1 MADDADAG
9 PKGSAVKDMR
19 ADWIRDRVCSSLKL
33 KAEQFLKLAQGD
45 AKATLA
51 SFLDDPDT
59 RRLLV
64 FYDGKDLLASTKPLQ
79 KLKRK
84 TVYFVKLQPT
94 RLDNDN
100 INKEV
105 LHGELTEAPLET
117 LSAVAQS
124 VFLPLLSS
132 AHNQEGWPDVV
143 AQEVTENMHKF
154 VANVKVSIGESKGQT
169 LLPLPST
176 DPAAIAAAAAA
187 AAAAPS
193 AAVAAA
199 SPSGAADDQAASAAT
214 APGRPGRLPPAEAEK
229 VHILESAVLT
239 WTRQVKKVLQA
250 DPDAPLKEPG
260 AHPGPLVE
268 LDFWKERADNLASI
282 HEQLAGERIQKVVRV
297 LELAGSTYHP
307 AFNRLFQEVEAALLE
322 AADNVRF
329 LAPLRRHLDKLS
341 VMDDFVALVDLFKP
355 IMHTA
360 LLVWEHSGHYNTAAR
375 MATLMREVCND
386 LIAQAHR
393 FVPGPELLRMEPGE
407 AVNKLRLALKV
418 LGTFKA
424 YYFSYRAASGVECP
438 ANPWRFQNGAIFGRL
453 DRYMS
458 RCSEMLTL
466 TGTVLQFS
474 RLERVEV
481 GGTKGKNISAAIKAV
496 HADFTAAHERFQ
508 QVTYDVMD
516 VDAPCYGAD
525 HGALRA
531 AISELEQRLGAL
543 IMQAFDDCTT
553 LSSTFKLLDSFEGLL
568 EREAIAMELAK
579 KQAELVKAFAADVA
593 EVEELFAGAR
603 AAPVLSSNAPPH
615 AGAVAWVRGLKAR
628 LAEPFAKLQA
638 MEHGAL
644 LEGREGEAAAA
655 AYAKAMA
662 AMDEF
667 EAGVVA
673 QWTRQVDCTS
683 EAKLNQPLLQF
694 HEDATPELPLL
705 AVNFDPALVALLR
718 ETKYFLLLSMRVPDA
733 AASMFERADMYRSQ
747 IGSLELMVT
756 LYNRI
761 QRTIMPVEKP
771 LVEARL
777 TAVEAALQ
785 RGLEELRWRSEG
797 IEPFI
802 RDALEAVRDLDSV
815 LATLKDNVRRTQ
827 EVLRAFERSLMFE
840 RKEGKVYSADELAEA
855 SAAVMGAR
863 HAEMREAGKE
873 IGKLLSASNRVV
885 KASKTTPGWRD
896 YVDYMSGIVVDG
908 FGAAITASAAYLLA
922 QMDPDL
928 IAKSQCGPLLEI
940 QLELVAPDVVWSPE
954 LRSSSGSHPG
964 VGDLVTRWLSGFME
978 VGSLVKRLD
987 TGEGSYAIELE
998 EDYRVYDALGQVMT
1012 VASANEARCEE
1023 FRRQFLRFDFLWKTD
1038 AVATLKAFLEANNT
1052 TQPDGS
1058 CADPPLAKFE
1068 EQIQK
1073 YKAIGAEIAALPGSA
1088 SLGWV
1093 RVSSKPLKQALATWA
1108 SKWVYLFTKY
1118 LQDKVTGSI
1127 SELYAF
1133 MDGADTTLG
1142 RKVLGEAGDG
1152 DDAEGG
1158 GDDAASG
1165 AAAEEEGEEGAE
1177 GRRERDADAHRRALY
1192 DIMSCMRDVRKRGEA
1207 TDAMFEPLRE
1217 AVGAL
1222 QGVGVALPDGVLRQ
1236 LETAEVR
1243 WKGLKKKV
1251 LNRREALAALQQAE
1265 AVDVRRKSDAFNER
1279 VDEYRKFFLKRAPF
1293 AVQGGGELK
1302 LEHVRPAYQVLDA
1315 FRHGG
1320 VDGHPSVMAIISD
1333 SKQLQE
1339 WQDLFELYVQDYLP
1353 LTRCAEDLLH
1363 LKSTWDTA
1371 AAVLYTFSDWYKTPW
1386 DKIEVEFLVEETKKL
1401 AKEVKGLNKAVRN
1414 YEVYRLL
1421 EEALKAMLTSLPLVQ
1436 DLHHPAMRDRHWK
1449 MLMGATGKQFVMD
1462 GCFCLGDL
1470 LALELHNYV
1479 DACSEI
1485 VDRAQKELN
1494 IEKQLKRI
1502 EDTWRGLA
1510 LVFTPYQDTDINSL
1524 MVDDAITEAL
1534 ENDNLQLQGLAG
1546 QKYVQL
1552 NPMFGDSVA
1561 SWQKRLGTV
1570 DAVLNTWMDVQKK
1583 WQALESIFVGSPDIR
1598 VQLPED
1604 SKRFCT
1610 VNADYQDLMRC
1621 APDVTNVLEAANMDG
1636 RQERLEG
1643 MLGQLEQCE
1652 KALQDYL
1659 ETKRIAFPRFYFV
1672 APADLLDILS
1682 KGSNPQLILRHL
1694 PKNFDNVHNLSFRRA
1709 PLDERGEPTKAATGM
1724 YSGEGEYVEFVGDC
1738 LCDGPVE
1745 TWLQSVVDSMKAGL
1759 AAEFKRAMPTY
1770 DEVPRTSWIL
1780 RYSAQATVVVSRT
1793 FFTQEVSEAFDEL
1806 EDGNEDALKSE
1817 YERQVSQLAGL
1828 IEMINGDLTKL
1839 DRKKLITLCTIDVHA
1854 RDVVQR
1860 LIDERVE
1867 SGTAFQWQSQLRYV
1881 VNEKTKTSQVN
1892 ICDAEIAY
1900 NHEYIGNC
1908 GALCIT
1914 PLTDRCYITLTQAQ
1928 RLVLGG
1934 APAGPAG
1941 TGKTETTKDL
1951 ARALGVQC
1959 YVFNCSDQMDYK
1971 AMGQIYKGLAQT
1983 GAWGCFDEFN
1993 RIPVAVLSVCSTQYK
2008 TVLDAL
2014 RGRKGRFLFEDVE
2027 IALQPSVMAFIT
2039 MNPGYPGRAELPE
2052 SLKAL
2057 FRPVSMVLPD
2067 LALICE
2073 IMLMAEG
2080 FQSSK
2085 MLSRKFIILYKLCED
2100 LLSKSKHYD
2109 WKLRAIKTTLYVAGG
2124 MKRSAP
2130 DLTEDKVL
2138 LRALRDFNLGKLT
2151 SDDTSIFLGLLN
2163 DLFPKTL
2170 ELVPRAREVDFEGK
2184 IHEAA
2189 VELGYQPDE
2198 TFCLKIGQLR
2208 ELFVVRWSV
2217 FLLGPAGCGKSAIWR
2232 TLMKAQNNAGEKTV
2246 YRPINPKA
2254 VTRNELYGYLHPQTR
2269 EWKEGL
2275 VSVTFRDFSNN
2286 ATNKHQWIVLDGDI
2300 DAEWI
2305 ESMNTVMDDNKML
2318 TLASNE
2324 RIPLSPSMRLL
2335 LEINHM
2341 NHCSP
2346 ATVSR
2351 GGVIFVNADDVGWK
2365 PVVDSWIEKLEASEY
2380 RPLLTTLFSRYVDP
2394 CLEYC
2399 RRNFKT
2405 VVPLPAVNQVM
2416 TICKILEGILP
2427 KESVRGAPPPDK
2439 KLLEYH
2445 FVFACIWAFGGCLM
2459 VDKVTD
2465 HRAAFSKW
2473 WVSEWKGVQFPE
2485 KGSVYDYYVDADAC
2499 LMAPWDE
2506 RVAKFSYAGAR
2517 GAGGAL
2523 FVPTVETARL
2533 TYFLDSLMA
2542 NRHYVMFV
2550 GNTGTGKT
2558 AVLMNKLRGLDPEAV
2573 ATSVINMN
2581 SFSDAPSLQLQME
2594 QPLEKKSGVRYGP
2607 PGARRLVYFIDDL
2620 NMPYMDKYDTQS
2632 AIELARQMVDYRGW
2646 YDKQKILLK
2655 EIQNCQ
2661 YAAAMNP
2668 TAGSFNITPRMQRH
2682 FVTFAVQMP
2691 GSDIV
2696 RSIYSAI
2703 VEGHVAGAGLD
2714 EGVSR
2719 LAPKLVDATIELH
2732 RMVMH
2737 TFLPSAVK
2745 FHYQFNLRE
2754 MSNVVGGL
2762 CRMTKDTYKEPVKAV
2777 RLWIHECERVFRD
2790 RLVSDADAAKFDEF
2804 RVGVTRKFFEDA
2816 PGGLAALEERPLIFT
2831 SFMQPSDDGSI
2842 YAPVP
2847 SYDALRKVLDDRL
2860 AEYNDTNTVMDL
2872 VLFQQAMEHVTRIAR
2887 IMDLPR
2893 GNAMLVGVG
2902 GSGKQ
2907 SLARLAAHICG
2918 YDVFQ
2923 IAVSSTYGVADFKE
2937 ALLGLYTK
2945 TGAKG
2950 VPTMFLMTDNQIV
2963 KEQFLVYIND
2973 LLSTGVV
2980 SDLFTQEDK
2989 EGFCNAVR
2997 GEVKASGQ
3005 LDTPEACWDFFIAKT
3020 RRLLHVVLCFSPV
3033 GDKFRVRARQFPALV
3048 NCTQFDW
3055 FHGWPLEALV
3065 SVAQRFLANI
3075 PDVEEGVR
3083 DQLGQH
3089 MAHAHTC
3096 VSEASAAYLEQYR
3109 RFNYTTPKSYLEL
3122 ISLYKELLARK
3133 RRELRAAIERLQNG
3147 VEKIAQASAQV
3158 ADLQAALKQE
3168 QIIVEEKK
3176 AATDELIVSIGRE
3189 KAVVDDAVEASRGDE
3204 EAAAALQSEVQ
3215 NFQEECTR
3223 DLSVAEPV
3231 IAEAE
3236 AALNSLDKAS
3246 LGELKSFGSPA
3257 AEVVQVVSACMVLT
3271 APGGKVPKDVSWAA
3285 GKKYMGNVDA
3295 FLKSLLSF
3303 DKDNI
3308 PVVCVD
3314 TVERDYIS
3322 NPGFKAES
3330 IKSKSSAAAGLCGWV
3345 LNICKY
3351 FRIYQV
3357 VAPKR
3362 AALAEANRKLEA
3374 ANKKLAGI
3382 RAKVKELQDRVA
3394 ALEVG
3399 LMKATEDKN
3408 AAIAQAERTSTKAG
3422 LADRLVNGLSG
3433 ENKRWSE
3440 TIRRLEGQE
3449 GMLVGDVLLA
3459 AAFVSYAGP
3468 FNMAFRKQLVDERW
3482 LPDITQRGIPLSAG
3496 IKPLDMLTD
3505 DSTKAKWAQEGLPT
3519 DPLSIEN
3526 GAIMTNAARWSL
3538 MIDPQ
3543 LQGIKWIKSREASS
3557 GLVILQQSQP
3567 KYVDKVLACI
3577 EQGLPLLLE
3586 NLPMELDAVL
3596 DPVLGKRTVKRGRAM
3611 VMKIGDAEVEY
3622 DPRFRL
3628 YLQTK
3633 LSNPHYKPEIAA
3645 QCTLVNFC
3653 VTEKGLED
3661 QLLALVVN
3669 HERPDLQEQ
3678 AAVLVSTLGQYTITL
3693 KELEDSLLAR
3703 LANAQGDILE
3713 DIELIENLE
3722 ETKRTALDIEDKVRQ
3737 ARTTEASIS
3746 KAREVYR
3753 PVAARGS
3760 LVFFLID
3767 ELHALDRVYHYSMA
3781 NFVHVLV
3788 KGMDTTPGGADE
3800 SAVPAEQRLGQAVDL
3815 EQRVALLVDGTCQA
3829 VFKYVAQG
3837 LFERHKLIVS
3847 TQLCMA
3853 VLRARGELQR
3863 AKFDVLLRGPK
3874 VMGVD
3879 NPLSDWVPE
3888 SVWGSVQA
3896 LRELEDYA
3904 NLPDDLVGA
3913 SKRWRE
3919 WMELERP
3926 EDEPL
3931 PGDWK
3936 RMPEFERL
3944 LLFRALRPDRL
3955 TAAMKKFVTSV
3966 IGAKYVVS
3974 QPYDLARS
3982 YQDSAPGTPILALL
3996 SPGVDVAGSV
4006 EALGARLGFTSEA
4019 GKYYAVSLGQGQ
4031 EPIAMSALAAAHKGG
4046 GWVLLQNVHL
4056 TIDWTSGPLEKLVDK
4071 LAEGAHPD
4079 FRLFLSAEPPPAL
4092 ERPLPISLLQAS
4104 IKLTNEPPEGLK
4116 ANLKRAYANFSEEM
4130 LEGCAKQA
4138 EFRTIIFALCYFHA
4152 AMLERKKFGVGN
4164 LPGATSGIG
4173 WNMNYPFNTGDLL
4186 CCGQTTVNYLENNV
4200 KVPWDDLRYI
4210 FGEIMYGGHIVED
4223 WDRRLANGYLTKYFT
4238 ESLMEGLEMFPGFPV
4253 APNTL
4258 SQKQVLEYM
4267 EESMP
4272 PETPVAFGLHP
4283 NAEIGFKLREAEAF
4297 CVSLVL
4303 LQPAEGGGD
4312 GGLGPEEKAK
4322 MVLDDLGDRLPEQYD
4337 LEDIRGR
4344 ADELTPY
4351 VMVAIQECERM
4362 NLLLAEMKRSLAELD
4377 LGLKGD
4383 LTVSEPMERL
4393 MRALATDSVP
4403 ASWRNLAYPSLRPL
4417 GSWLSNL
4424 LARATQLTEWTA
4436 DLGVPKAVWLSG
4448 LFNPQSFLTAV
4459 MQTTARRNDWP
4470 LDKTVL
4476 LTEVTKKAPDAVDG
4490 PSRDGAFVHGLTLEG
4505 ARWDD
4510 KGGSLEDSH
4519 PKELFYAMPVLLVR
4533 AVTADKA
4540 DGRDAYQCPVYATE
4554 ARFREEVFTAQL
4566 KSKHPWT
4573 KWALAGVCMFLDVV

>member
-1 MADDADAG
+1 MADDADVPAKG
-9 PKGSAVKDMR
+9 PAPKDVR
-19 ADWIRDRVCSSLKL
+19 ADWLRDRVCSSLKVRD
-33 KAEQFLKLAQGD
+33 EQVQKLFLGD
-45 AKATLA
+45 AKAALA
-51 SFLDDPDT
+51 AFLDEPET

-64 FYDGKDLLASTKPLQ
+64 FYDGKDLLASTKPLP
-79 KLKRK
+79 KFKK
-84 TVYFVKLQPT
+84 KAVYFVKKSAVKLE
-94 RLDNDN
+94 NDT
-100 INKEV
+100 IGKEV
-105 LHGELTEAPLET
+105 LHGELTDAPLET
-117 LSAVAQS
+117 LAAVAQS

-132 AHNQEGWPDVV
+132 AQNQEGWPDVV
-143 AQEVTENMHKF
+143 AREVTENVHNF

-169 LLPLPST
+169 LLPLPAA
-176 DPAAIAAAAAA
+176 DPGAIAAVAAAAAA
-187 AAAAPS
+187 AAAAP
-193 AAVAAA
+193 AAPAEPG
-199 SPSGAADDQAASAAT
+199 SP
-214 APGRPGRLPPAEAEK
+214 PPRPRPGHLPLADAEK
-229 VHILESAVLT
+229 VHILEAAVVT
-239 WTRQVKKVLQA
+239 WTKQIKKVLLA
-250 DPDAPLKEPG
+250 DSDAPLKEPG

-268 LDFWKERADNLASI
+268 LDFWKERAESLASI
-282 HEQLAGERIQKVVRV
+282 HEQLSGERIQKVVRV
-297 LELAGSTYHP
+297 LELAHSTYHP
-307 AFNRLFQEVEAALLE
+307 AFQRLLKDVEAALLE
-322 AADNVRF
+322 ASDNVRF
-329 LAPLRRHLDKLS
+329 LAPLRRHLEKLS
-341 VMDDFVALVDLFKP
+341 LMDDFVALVGLFKP
-355 IMHTA
+355 IMHTS
-360 LLVWEHSGHYNTAAR
+360 LLIWKHSRFYNTTAR
-375 MATLMREVCND
+375 MATLLREVCND
-386 LIAQAHR
+386 LIAQAQR
-393 FVPGPELLRMEPGE
+393 FAAGQELLRADPSE
-407 AVNKLRLALKV
+407 AVDKLRLTLKV
-418 LGTFKA
+418 LGAFKS
-424 YYFSYRAASGVECP
+424 YYFAYRGVSAVECP
-438 ANPWRFQNGAIFGRL
+438 SNPWRFQNAAVFGRL
-453 DRYMS
+453 DSHMA
-458 RCSEMLTL
+458 RCAEMLTL
-466 TGTVLQFS
+466 AGTVLQFS
-474 RLERVEV
+474 RLERVEI
-481 GGTKGKNISAAIKAV
+481 GGTRGKTISAAIKAV
-496 HADFTAAHERFQ
+496 HADFTAAYERFQ
-508 QVTYDVMD
+508 QVQYDVMD
-516 VDAPCYGAD
+516 VDAPNYAAD
-525 HGALRA
+525 HEALA
-531 AISELEQRLGAL
+531 ASVSELEHRLGAL
-543 IMQAFDDCTT
+543 IIQAFDDCTT
-553 LSSTFKLLDSFEGLL
+553 LSSTFKLLESFEGLL
-568 EREAIAMELAK
+568 EREAIAAELTK

-593 EVEELFAGAR
+593 EVTELFEAGR
-603 AAPVLSSNAPPH
+603 EAPVLSATAPLH
-615 AGAVAWVRGLKAR
+615 AGAVAWVRGLKGR
-628 LAEPFAKLQA
+628 LAEPYGKLAAK
-638 MEHGAL
+638 EHGAL
-644 LEGREGEAAAA
+644 LEGREGRAAAA
-655 AYAKAMA
+655 AYAKIME
-662 AMDEF
+662 AMDAY
-667 EAGVVA
+667 EAGVVDA
-673 QWTRQVDCTS
+673 WCRQVDNTS
-683 EAKLNQPLLQF
+683 DEKLNLPLLQF
-694 HEDATPELPLL
+694 HEEATPELPLL

-718 ETKYFLLLSMRVPDA
+718 ETKYFLLAGVAVPAA
-733 AASMFERADMYRSQ
+733 AASIYERADTYRSQ
-747 IGSLELMVT
+747 ISSLDLMVT

-761 QRTIMPVEKP
+761 QRTILAVERP
-771 LVEARL
+771 LVDGKLA
-777 TAVEAALQ
+777 AVESALR
-785 RGLEELRWRSEG
+785 RGLEELRWRSDAIDG
-797 IEPFI
+797 FL
-802 RDALEAVRDLDSV
+802 RDALAAVRDLDGV

-827 EVLRAFERSLMFE
+827 DVLRVFSQDRLMFE
-840 RKEGKVYSADELAEA
+840 RKEGRVYTAEELAEA
-855 SAAVMGAR
+855 SAALLSAR
-863 HAEMREAGKE
+863 HSEMRDAGKE
-873 IGKLLSASNRVV
+873 IGKLLSASNRAV
-885 KASKTTPGWRD
+885 KASKTTPAWRD
-896 YVDYMSGIVVDG
+896 YVEYASGVVVDG
-908 FGAAITASAAYLLA
+908 FAAAITASAGYLLS
-922 QMDPDL
+922 QMDPDA
-928 IAKSQCGPLLEI
+928 IAKSGCGPLLEI
-940 QLELVAPDVVWSPE
+940 QLELVAPEVVWSPE
-954 LRSSSGSHPG
+954 LGSSGVASSPG
-964 VGDLVTRWLSGFME
+964 ARDLVTRWLAGFLG

-987 TGEGSYAIELE
+987 VGEGSYGIELE
-998 EDYRVYDALGQVMT
+998 EESVVYDALGRVMEVT
-1012 VASANEARCEE
+1012 LANEARCEE
-1023 FRRQFLRFDFLWKTD
+1023 FRQQFLRFDFLWKTD
-1038 AVATLKAFLEANNT
+1038 SGAVLREFLQARGAAL
-1052 TQPDGS
+1052 PDGGRD
-1058 CADPPLAKFE
+1058 DPPLSAFE

-1073 YKAIGAEIAALPGSA
+1073 FKAVAAEVAALPGSA
-1088 SLGWV
+1088 TLGWL
-1093 RVSSKPLKQALATWA
+1093 RVSAKPLKQTLATWA
-1108 SKWVYLFTKY
+1108 SKWVFLFTKY
-1118 LQDKVTGSI
+1118 LQDKVTGSVA
-1127 SELYAF
+1127 ELSTF
-1133 MDGADTTLG
+1133 MDAADATLT
-1142 RKVLGEAGDG
+1142 RRVLGEGEPEAAEGAVPPAGPATPP
-1152 DDAEGG
+1152 DAE
-1158 GDDAASG
+1158 AY
-1165 AAAEEEGEEGAE
+1165 
-1177 GRRERDADAHRRALY
+1177 RAVLY
-1192 DIMSCMRDVRKRGEA
+1192 DTMATMRDVRKRSER

-1217 AVGAL
+1217 TVSSLAAA
-1222 QGVGVALPDGVLRQ
+1222 GVALPDGVLRQ
-1236 LETAEVR
+1236 LESAEAR
-1243 WKGLKKKV
+1243 WRGLKKRV
-1251 LNRREALAALQQAE
+1251 LNRREELAALQQAE

-1279 VDEYRKFFLKRAPF
+1279 VEDYRKFFLKRAPF
-1293 AVQGGGELK
+1293 AVPGGGELK
-1302 LEHVRPAYQVLDA
+1302 LEHVRPAYSVLDA
-1315 FRHGG
+1315 FHHTG
-1320 VDGHPSVMAIISD
+1320 VDGHPSVKAIIAE

-1353 LTRCAEDLLH
+1353 LTRCAEDLLN

-1371 AAVLYTFSDWYKTPW
+1371 AAVLYTFADWYKTPW
-1386 DKIEVEFLVEETKKL
+1386 DKIDVDFLVEETKKL
-1401 AKEVKGLNKAVRN
+1401 AKEVKSLNKAVRN
-1414 YEVYRLL
+1414 FEVYRLL

-1449 MLMGATGKQFVMD
+1449 MLMQATGKVFVMD
-1462 GCFCLGDL
+1462 ARFALGDL

-1510 LVFTPYQDTDINSL
+1510 LEFVPYQDTDVNSL
-1524 MVDDAITEAL
+1524 HVDDAITEAL
-1534 ENDNLQLQGLAG
+1534 ENDNLQLQGLAS
-1546 QKYVQL
+1546 QKYVAL
-1552 NPMFGDSVA
+1552 NPMFGDAVA
-1561 SWQKRLGTV
+1561 SWQRRLGAV
-1570 DAVLNTWMDVQKK
+1570 DAVLNTWLDVQKK
-1583 WQALESIFVGSPDIR
+1583 WQALESIFVGSADIR

-1604 SKRFCT
+1604 SKRFGA
-1610 VNADYQDLMRC
+1610 VNADYQDLMRT
-1621 APDVTNVLEAANMDG
+1621 AVDVTNVVEAANMDG

-1643 MLGQLEQCE
+1643 MLVQLESCE

-1694 PKNFDNVHNLSFRRA
+1694 PKNFDNLHNLSFRA
-1709 PLDERGEPTKAATGM
+1709 DERGEPTKAATGM

-1738 LCDGPVE
+1738 MCDGPVE
-1745 TWLQSVVDSMKAGL
+1745 TWLQHVVDAMKAGL

-1770 DEVPRTSWIL
+1770 DEVPRTTWIL

-1793 FFTQEVSEAFDEL
+1793 FFTQEVNEAFDEL
-1806 EDGNEDALKSE
+1806 EEGNEDALKAE

-1828 IEMINGDLTKL
+1828 IEMINSDLSKL

-1867 SGTAFQWQSQLRYV
+1867 SAGAFQWQSQLRYLV
-1881 VNEKTKTSQVN
+1881 SEKTKGCQVN

-1900 NHEYIGNC
+1900 CYEYIGNC

-1928 RLVLGG
+1928 RLMLGG

-2014 RGRKGRFLFEDVE
+2014 RGRKERFVFEDVE
-2027 IALQPSVMAFIT
+2027 ICLKPSVMAFIT

-2080 FQSSK
+2080 FQNSK
-2085 MLSRKFIILYKLCED
+2085 LLSRKFIILYKLCED

-2124 MKRSAP
+2124 MKRAAP
-2130 DLTEDKVL
+2130 ELTEDKVL

-2151 SDDTSIFLGLLN
+2151 SDDTSIFVGLLN

-2170 ELVPRAREVDFEGK
+2170 ELVPRAREVAFEAK
-2184 IHEAA
+2184 VRDAA
-2189 VELGYQPDE
+2189 LELGYQPDE

-2232 TLMKAQNNAGEKTV
+2232 TLMKAQNNAGERTV

-2269 EWKEGL
+2269 EWREGL

-2286 ATNKHQWIVLDGDI
+2286 TSNQHQWIVLDGDI

-2324 RIPLSPSMRLL
+2324 RIPLTPSMRLL

-2351 GGVIFVNADDVGWK
+2351 GGVIFVNVDDVGWK
-2365 PVVDSWIEKLEASEY
+2365 PVVDSWIERLEAAEY

-2416 TICKILEGILP
+2416 TVCRILEGILP

-2439 KLLEYH
+2439 KLLEHH
-2445 FVFACIWAFGGCLM
+2445 FVFACVWAFGGCML

-2473 WVSEWKGVQFPE
+2473 WVSEWKGVAFPE
-2485 KGSVYDYYVDADAC
+2485 KGSVYDYYVDPEAC
-2499 LMAPWDE
+2499 LMVPWDE
-2506 RVAKFSYAGAR
+2506 RVPKFSYAEARASGR
-2517 GAGGAL
+2517 GASR
-2523 FVPTVETARL
+2523 FVPTVETTRL
-2533 TYFLDSLMA
+2533 TYFLDSLLA

-2558 AVLMNKLRGLDPEAV
+2558 AVMMNKLRGLDPEAV
-2573 ATSVINMN
+2573 AACVVNMN
-2581 SFSDAPSLQLQME
+2581 SFSDAPSLQLQLE
-2594 QPLEKKSGVRYGP
+2594 GPLEKKSGVRYGP
-2607 PGARRLVYFIDDL
+2607 PGSRRLVYFIDDL
-2620 NMPYMDKYDTQS
+2620 NMPYVDKYDTQS

-2655 EIQNCQ
+2655 EILNCQ

-2691 GSDIV
+2691 GADIV
-2696 RSIYSAI
+2696 RSIYAAI
-2703 VEGHVAGAGLD
+2703 VDGHVAGASLD
-2714 EGVSR
+2714 EGVAR

-2737 TFLPSAVK
+2737 NFLPSAVK

-2754 MSNVVGGL
+2754 LSNVVGGL
-2762 CRMTKDTYKEPVKAV
+2762 CRMTKDEFKEPVKAV
-2777 RLWIHECERVFRD
+2777 RLWLHECERVFRD

-2804 RVGVTRKFFEDA
+2804 RAAVAKKYFDDA
-2816 PGGLAALEERPLIFT
+2816 PGGAAALLEERPLLFT
-2831 SFMQPSDDGSI
+2831 SFMQQSGDEPV
-2842 YAPVP
+2842 YAPVS
-2847 SYDALRKVLDDRL
+2847 SYETLRKVLDDRL
-2860 AEYNDTNTVMDL
+2860 AEYNETNTVMEL

-2887 IMDLPR
+2887 ILDLPR
-2893 GNAMLVGVG
+2893 GHAMLVGVG

-2918 YDVFQ
+2918 YDVYQ
-2923 IAVSSTYGVADFKE
+2923 IAVSSSYGVADFRE
-2937 ALLGLYTK
+2937 ALLGLYAK

-2950 VPTMFLMTDNQIV
+2950 VPTVFLLTDNQIV

-2973 LLSTGVV
+2973 LLSTGLVA
-2980 SDLFTQEDK
+2980 DLFTPEDRD
-2989 EGFCNAVR
+2989 GFINAVR
-2997 GEVKASGQ
+2997 NEVKAQGI
-3005 LDTPEACWDFFIAKT
+3005 LDTPEACWDFFLAKA

-3055 FHGWPLEALV
+3055 FHGWPREALV
-3065 SVAQRFLANI
+3065 SVAQRFLASI
-3075 PDVEEGVR
+3075 PDVEPAVR
-3083 DQLGQH
+3083 DQLGEH
-3089 MAHAHTC
+3089 MAHAHTA
-3096 VSEASAAYLEQYR
+3096 VSAASAAYLETQR
-3109 RFNYTTPKSYLEL
+3109 RYNYTTPKSYLEL
-3122 ISLYKELLARK
+3122 ISLYKDLLARK

-3189 KAVVDDAVEASRGDE
+3189 KAVVDEAVEAGRGDE

-3215 NFQEECTR
+3215 NFQEECSK
-3223 DLSVAEPV
+3223 DLAVAEPV
-3231 IAEAE
+3231 IAQAE

-3271 APGGKVPKDVSWAA
+3271 APGGRIPKDLSWAA
-3285 GKKYMGNVDA
+3285 GKKFMGNVDA

-3303 DKDNI
+3303 DRDNV
-3308 PVVCVD
+3308 PVNCVD
-3314 TVERDYIS
+3314 AVERDYIS
-3322 NPGFKAES
+3322 NAGFTPDN
-3330 IKSKSSAAAGLCGWV
+3330 IKSKSSAAAGLCAWV
-3345 LNICKY
+3345 INIAKY

-3374 ANKKLAGI
+3374 ANRRLAGI
-3382 RAKVKELQDRVA
+3382 RARVKELQDKVA

-3408 AAIAQAERTSTKAG
+3408 AAIAQAERTSRKAG

-3440 TIRRLEGQE
+3440 TIRTLEGQE
-3449 GMLVGDVLLA
+3449 GMLVGNALLA

-3468 FNMAFRKQLVDERW
+3468 FNMAFRQQLVTERW
-3482 LPDITQRGIPLSAG
+3482 LPDILERGIPISKG
-3496 IKPLDMLTD
+3496 IKPLDLLTD

-3519 DPLSIEN
+3519 DPLSVEN

-3543 LQGIKWIKSREASS
+3543 LQGIKWIKKREAAA
-3557 GLVILQQSQP
+3557 GLVVLQQSQP

-3577 EQGLPLLLE
+3577 EQGTPLLLE
-3586 NLPMELDAVL
+3586 NLPVDLDAVL
-3596 DPVLGKRTVKRGRAM
+3596 DPVLGKRTVKRGRAL
-3611 VMKIGDAEVEY
+3611 VMKVGDAEVEC
-3622 DPRFRL
+3622 DPNFRL

-3633 LSNPHYKPEIAA
+3633 LANPHYKPEIAA

-3661 QLLALVVN
+3661 QLLALVVD
-3669 HERPDLQEQ
+3669 HERPDLQE
-3678 AAVLVSTLGQYTITL
+3678 AAAALVAQLGAYTIQL
-3693 KELEDSLLAR
+3693 KELEDGLLAR

-3713 DIELIENLE
+3713 DIALVENLE
-3722 ETKRTALDIEDKVRQ
+3722 ETKRTAGDIAERVVA
-3737 ARTTEASIS
+3737 ARLTEVSLS
-3746 KAREVYR
+3746 TAREVYR
-3753 PVAARGS
+3753 PVAARGA
-3760 LVFFLID
+3760 LVYFLID
-3767 ELHALDRVYHYSMA
+3767 GLHALDRVYHYSMA
-3781 NFVHVLV
+3781 NFVGVLV
-3788 KGMDTTPGGADE
+3788 KGMDATPGSADE
-3800 SAVPAEQRLGQAVDL
+3800 SAVPKELRTGAPVEL
-3815 EQRVALLVDGTCQA
+3815 EQRVQLLVDTTCA
-3829 VFKYVAQG
+3829 TVFNYVAQG

-3853 VLRARGELQR
+3853 VLRQRGELQR
-3863 AKFDVLLRGPK
+3863 AKFDALLRGPK

-3888 SVWGSVQA
+3888 GVWGAVQA
-3896 LRELEDYA
+3896 LREIDDYA
-3904 NLPDDLVGA
+3904 TLPDDLVGS

-3955 TAAMKKFVTSV
+3955 TAAMKKFVTNV
-3966 IGAKYVVS
+3966 IGAKYVTG

-3982 YQDSAPGTPILALL
+3982 LQDAGPGTPILALL
-3996 SPGVDVAGSV
+3996 SPGVDVAASV
-4006 EALGARLGFTSEA
+4006 EALGARLGYTAE
-4019 GKYYAVSLGQGQ
+4019 GGRYAAVALGQGQ
-4031 EPIAMSALAAAHKGG
+4031 EPIAMAALETAHRSG
-4046 GWVLLQNVHL
+4046 GWVLLQNIHL
-4056 TIDWTSGPLEKLVDK
+4056 TIDWTAGPLEKRVDK
-4071 LAEGAHPD
+4071 LTEGAHPE

-4092 ERPLPISLLQAS
+4092 ERALPISLLQNS
-4104 IKLTNEPPEGLK
+4104 VKLTNEPPEGLK
-4116 ANLKRAYANFSEEM
+4116 ANLRRAYANFSEEM

-4138 EFRTIIFALCYFHA
+4138 EFRTIVFALCYFHA
-4152 AMLERKKFGVGN
+4152 ALLERKKFGVGN

-4186 CCGQTTVNYLENNV
+4186 CCGQTAVNYLENNA

-4223 WDRRLANGYLTKYFT
+4223 WDRRLANGYLSKYFN
-4238 ESLMEGLEMFPGFPV
+4238 EALLEGVEMFPGFPT
-4253 APNTL
+4253 PTN
-4258 SQKQVLEYM
+4258 SMNQKQVLDYIDEA
-4267 EESMP
+4267 MP
-4272 PETPVAFGLHP
+4272 PETPLAFGLHP
-4283 NAEIGFKLREAEAF
+4283 NAEIGFKLREGEGF
-4297 CVSLVL
+4297 CSALL
-4303 LQPAEGGGD
+4303 GLQPSEAGAGGGM
-4312 GGLGPEEKAK
+4312 GPEEAAK
-4322 MVLDDLGDRLPEQYD
+4322 MVLDDLADRLPPEYD
-4337 LEDIRGR
+4337 LEEVRGR
-4344 ADELTPY
+4344 VDEVTPY
-4351 VMVAIQECERM
+4351 AMVAIQECERM
-4362 NLLLAEMKRSLAELD
+4362 NALLREMRRSLAELD
-4377 LGLKGD
+4377 LGLRGD
-4383 LTVSEPMERL
+4383 LTMSEPMVRL
-4393 MRALATDSVP
+4393 LRSLAADAVP

-4424 LARATQLTEWTA
+4424 LARAAQLTEWTA
-4436 DLGVPKAVWLSG
+4436 DLGVPRVVWLSG

-4476 LTEVTKKAPDAVDG
+4476 VTEVTKKTPETVDA

-4510 KGGSLEDSH
+4510 KAGALEESR
-4519 PKELFYAMPVLLVR
+4519 PKELFCPMPVLLVR

-4540 DGRDAYQCPVYATE
+4540 ETRDAYMCPVYTTE

-4566 KSKHPWT
+4566 KTRGPALRWV
-4573 KWALAGVCMFLDVV
+4573 LAGVCMFLDVV